1 MNNLGLKPQ
10 SGKFTNLFLFEHLKL
25 VHFEIV
31 DKRSHILYVY
41 SCVLTRPCPVLV
53 SGSAGAPRYSAPT
66 YVPMVRPP
74 VFTPRPPIGPPPV
87 PMVLPRPPGP
97 RPMPPVLKPPP
108 GMMLNEFASKG
119 VGQIAA
125 PPEKP
130 HTTVYVGKIAPTIED
145 EFLRAILEVSI
156 SILV

>member
-1 MNNLGLKPQ
+1 
-10 SGKFTNLFLFEHLKL
+10 
-25 VHFEIV
+25 
-31 DKRSHILYVY
+31 
-41 SCVLTRPCPVLV
+41 
-53 SGSAGAPRYSAPT
+53 
-66 YVPMVRPP
+66 
-74 VFTPRPPIGPPPV
+74 
-87 PMVLPRPPGP
+87 
-97 RPMPPVLKPPP
+97 
-108 GMMLNEFASKG
+108 MMLNEFASKG

>member
-1 MNNLGLKPQ
+1 
-10 SGKFTNLFLFEHLKL
+10 
-25 VHFEIV
+25 
-31 DKRSHILYVY
+31 
-41 SCVLTRPCPVLV
+41 
-53 SGSAGAPRYSAPT
+53 
-66 YVPMVRPP
+66 
-74 VFTPRPPIGPPPV
+74 
-87 PMVLPRPPGP
+87 
-97 RPMPPVLKPPP
+97 MPPVLKPPP